1 MNAHC
6 EFLCL
11 WFLLVLPICVKCS
24 AWRWSVRVL
33 FVFGWSDVLTSFWFT
48 FLPSKAL
55 PEVVLQGRV
64 HLDINLG
71 VCFHSTWVSG
81 KMLNLMPICLI
92 DVKLDCGQ
100 GGMDFSTS
108 VLWIICSSERRE
120 NPVNPGSQR
129 NHSHRLRFS
138 QNTEEK
144 MEIMCLAPLGHFVML
159 NPCISFVLLASYE
172 IFFGVKLFS
181 TPLLWGSLCFQ
192 ALISQVI
199 DCLCNTVPFLCSWDA
214 RTRLCFELL
223 LFFNLQGLLELV
235 WLD

>member
-1 MNAHC
+1 MPLVNSC

-11 WFLLVLPICVKCS
+11 WFLSVLPVCVKCN

-33 FVFGWSDVLTSFWFT
+33 VVFGWPDVLMSFWFT
-48 FLPSKAL
+48 FLPSKAF
-55 PEVVLQGRV
+55 PEVVLQGRA

-100 GGMDFSTS
+100 GGMDFPTS
-108 VLWIICSSERRE
+108 VLWIICSSEKRE

-138 QNTEEK
+138 QNTEGK
-144 MEIMCLAPLGHFVML
+144 KWKLCAWHPWDTLWC
-159 NPCISFVLLASYE
+159 CISFVLLASYE
-172 IFFGVKLFS
+172 IFFGVKLFDS
-181 TPLLWGSLCFQ
+181 SFVGFLVLFSK

-199 DCLCNTVPFLCSWDA
+199 DCWCNSVPFLCSWDA
-214 RTRLCFELL
+214 RTCSWFE
-223 LFFNLQGLLELV
+223 FFILSPRLV
-235 WLD
+235 WFD